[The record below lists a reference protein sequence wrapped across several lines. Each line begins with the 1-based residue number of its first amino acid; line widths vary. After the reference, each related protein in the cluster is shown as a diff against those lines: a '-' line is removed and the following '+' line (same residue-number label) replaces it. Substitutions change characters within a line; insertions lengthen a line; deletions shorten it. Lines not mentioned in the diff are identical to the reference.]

1 MTLLNGRRMVNSPGY
16 QTELLGGDYVPT
28 VTVNSNLVPVWGID
42 RLEIL
47 RDGASA
53 IYGADAVSGVVNN
66 VLQTDYEGFQF
77 RTKIGS
83 YEHFDATD
91 KTFTAKWGTNFNDDR
106 GNISVFV
113 DYYDRDSINSS
124 EDPRWGNSDH
134 RMWTTCDLPDGVSA
148 DGRCLDE
155 GSPLGR

>member
-1 MTLLNGRRMVNSPGY
+1 M
-16 QTELLGGDYVPT
+16 
-28 VTVNSNLVPVWGID
+28 VPVWGID

-155 GSPLGR
+155 EVLGQEVHHLEIIVPITCMDSSIWLSQVSTEAVIH